1 MTIKSDVDCLD
12 FLSRVKACRGE
23 VIFKSDEG
31 DLLNLKSVLSQYV
44 FAAVMERR
52 EFISSGEIVCE
63 DEEDY
68 AVISD
73 FLQ

>member
-12 FLSRVKACRGE
+12 FLSRVKVCRGE

-63 DEEDY
+63 DEADY
-68 AVISD
+68 AVLSD

>member
-1 MTIKSDVDCLD
+1 MTIKNDVDCLD
-12 FLSRVKACRGE
+12 FLSRVKTCRGE

-52 EFISSGEIVCE
+52 EFVSRGEIVCK
-63 DEEDY
+63 DEADY
-68 AVISD
+68 AVLSD